1 MSSAFDGWLAKL
13 RETYRFASPCGV
25 VACQV
30 PPIEDDRLPKAL
42 RGVRSKVAV
51 TNVGT
56 GRGSER
62 AVQSE
67 GMGHALMV
75 EGIEAL
81 RGSKEALDNALG
93 LARGWLSMVHG
104 PKERPHPLGG
114 GGGATSDPA
123 TKCSVGPYGVSAV
136 EHGPATSGLPTWRWP
151 LNLCEGGCNGTDT
164 AADQDAVLGLIHT
177 AAALEYPQDLVDV
190 VVRAVISFASADLGF
205 PDLYRTLPDGTRVF
219 VPKGGSSW
227 GGLLPPSGPFGTL
240 REPWCYSPGHFAPAH
255 YRTFRDFVSGVW
267 TDEFDKFLPARRDG
281 TRTGL
286 GELVEAFDGAV
297 LAGYNILYRSSCSSG
312 ATANWVGVEAACRSE
327 GELGCAGVP
336 WRHTPY
342 VGEERGTCSA
352 STNSWGSFGADAS
365 PAVWR
370 VAMDFALFREQSAK
384 VRIYDRAGAVDETA
398 EFNAQLYLNRIAE
411 QYVQHAACDGGS
423 SGECFAEPGDS
434 PWKLAYAF
442 EPRTQAPNVTC
453 DNVPERPSTWWAPF
467 MAYPTFTAFIAPY
480 PGITPE
486 ASTAWMDTIA
496 SACVFGDS
504 DPRGSLCGG
513 SLFDIGQAVTS
524 VLVMGERLQRLP
536 TPQKPTPPPTP
547 EVTTALLSTR
557 DESSGDGSVDMDVFV
572 PNGFDKDAW
581 RRRKQQDSESSR
593 LYGLG
598 AVDGGLARLGPAGPS
613 TKALAAL
620 AAVVALAT
628 AGAIASSA
636 VRPRGA
642 RGRRREGAES
652 FLAALERW
660 EAPAASYDVVPV
672 ARPVRGAPA
681 AR

>member
-1 MSSAFDGWLAKL
+1 MSSAYDGWLSKL
-13 RETYRFASPCGV
+13 RERYRFASPCGV
-25 VACQV
+25 VACPV
-30 PPIEDDRLPKAL
+30 PAIEDDRLPEAL

-51 TNVGT
+51 TNVDT
-56 GRGSER
+56 DRASER

-81 RGSKEALDNALG
+81 GGSKTALDNALG

-104 PKERPHPLGG
+104 PRERPHPLGG
-114 GGGATSDPA
+114 GGDATSYPA
-123 TKCSVGPYGVSAV
+123 TECSVAPYGVSAV
-136 EHGPATSGLPTWRWP
+136 EHGDATSGLPIWRWP
-151 LNLCEGGCNGTDT
+151 LNLCEGGCSGTDA
-164 AADQDAVLGLIHT
+164 AADQDAILGLIHT
-177 AAALEYPQDLVDV
+177 AAALEYPQDFVDV
-190 VVRAVISFASADLGF
+190 VVRAVIAFASADLGF

-227 GGLLPPSGPFGTL
+227 GGLLPPSGKFGTT

-267 TDEFDKFLPARRDG
+267 TDEFDKFLPARLDG
-281 TRTGL
+281 TRTEL

-312 ATANWVGVEAACRSE
+312 ATANWVGVEAACHSE
-327 GELGCAGVP
+327 DELGCAGVP

-342 VGEERGTCSA
+342 VGGEQGTCSA

-365 PAVWR
+365 SAVWR

-423 SGECFAEPGDS
+423 SGKCFAEPGDS

-442 EPRTQAPNVTC
+442 EPRTKAPNVTC
-453 DNVPERPSTWWAPF
+453 DNVPKKPSTWWAPF

-480 PGITPE
+480 PGIIPE

-496 SACVFGDS
+496 NACVFGDS
-504 DPRGSLCGG
+504 DPRGSLCGS
-513 SLFDIGQAVTS
+513 SLFDISQAAIS
-524 VLVMGERLQRLP
+524 VLVMGQRLQKLP
-536 TPQKPTPPPTP
+536 TPPQPTPPAPTP
-547 EVTTALLSTR
+547 QATTALLSTR
-557 DESSGDGSVDMDVFV
+557 NASSGDGPAVMDDFFQ
-572 PNGFDKDAW
+572 NGVDKDSW
-581 RRRKQQDSESSR
+581 RRREASDSESSR

-598 AVDGGLARLGPAGPS
+598 AADGGLRRLGPGGAS
-613 TKALAAL
+613 SKALVAL

-628 AGAIASSA
+628 AGALASA
-636 VRPRGA
+636 TRRRGA
-642 RGRRREGAES
+642 RGHRREGADH
-652 FLAALERW
+652 FLATFECWFARGV
-660 EAPAASYDVVPV
+660 PASL
-672 ARPVRGAPA
+672 
-681 AR
+681 